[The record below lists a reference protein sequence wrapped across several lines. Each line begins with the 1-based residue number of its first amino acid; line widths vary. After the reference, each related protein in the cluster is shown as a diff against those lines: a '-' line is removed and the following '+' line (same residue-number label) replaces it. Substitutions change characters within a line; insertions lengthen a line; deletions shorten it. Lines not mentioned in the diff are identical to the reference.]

1 MRLPGRPPTVAVHI
15 LPSVTLPS
23 AAATSDV
30 PSRAIVA
37 ASFVLITATLL
48 LIMWQGLLPGL
59 LCVCV
64 GFLATRWLA
73 RMLDLGL
80 KRRAG
85 ASRAALAAP
94 APPAAVS
101 SSGARIAAAVGPC
114 IRQPSYEVGP
124 DLRDAVLSYNRSQA
138 YLTQVLRWK
147 RTFESAEL
155 DQLSSLPA
163 FSAWAV

>member
-37 ASFVLITATLL
+37 ASFVLISATLL

-85 ASRAALAAP
+85 ASRAALAETRA
-94 APPAAVS
+94 S
-101 SSGARIAAAVGPC
+101 SLLKMGCNSTSPSTFLNYSKILRGDEKGRVQRIAA
-114 IRQPSYEVGP
+114 
-124 DLRDAVLSYNRSQA
+124 
-138 YLTQVLRWK
+138 
-147 RTFESAEL
+147 
-155 DQLSSLPA
+155 
-163 FSAWAV
+163 